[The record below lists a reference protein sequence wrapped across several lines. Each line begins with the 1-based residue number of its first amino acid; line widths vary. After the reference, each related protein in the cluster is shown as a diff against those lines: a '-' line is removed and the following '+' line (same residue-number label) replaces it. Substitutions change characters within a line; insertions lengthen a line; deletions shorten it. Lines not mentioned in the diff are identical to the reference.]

1 MLQYIVKVVVS
12 AILIVV
18 VSEFAKRNSI
28 WAATLASLPLI
39 SLLAFIWLY
48 VETGDANRIASL
60 SQGIFWL
67 VLPSLVLFLLLPVL
81 LRAGWNFWPSLIA
94 SCIATAVAYAAMTW
108 LLSRFGVKV

>member
-1 MLQYIVKVVVS
+1 MLQYVIKVIVS
-12 AILIVV
+12 AVLIVV
-18 VSEFAKRNSI
+18 ISEVAKRNSI

-67 VLPSLVLFLLLPVL
+67 VLPSLVLFLLFPVL
-81 LRAGWNFWPSLIA
+81 LRAGWHFWPGLFV
-94 SCIATAVAYAAMTW
+94 SCLATAGAYAATMW
-108 LLSRFGVKV
+108 LLSQFSVKV

>member
-1 MLQYIVKVVVS
+1 MLQYIVKTVVS

-18 VSEFAKRNSI
+18 VAELAKRNSI

-60 SQGIFWL
+60 AQGIFWL
-67 VLPSLVLFLLLPVL
+67 VLPSLVLFFLLPIL

-94 SCIATAVAYAAMTW
+94 SCIATAGAYAVMAW
-108 LLSRFGVKV
+108 LLSKFGMKV